1 MMAQATADSTSTFT
15 TCNIDTSH
23 VHMSRCYF
31 RCVGGLGSGSS
42 ATSSAKTRLRTS
54 MRLRLGG
61 HGRRTL
67 KSDRPHQFNF
77 LFATYDQ
84 HHRRLPFSSHISQSW
99 PSSWFSVAPLRAT
112 LAGLPPSLPPSRS
125 AFRIL
130 DSAKHRHSARLHATG
145 LVLTTASPN
154 MLLSGSR
161 DKTLIIWNL
170 TRDETS
176 YGYPKRSLKGHSHI
190 VSDCVRTPRGRAWHG
205 SNWRQHLQPWQQ
217 RDRAGSIG
225 N

>member
-1 MMAQATADSTSTFT
+1 
-15 TCNIDTSH
+15 
-23 VHMSRCYF
+23 
-31 RCVGGLGSGSS
+31 
-42 ATSSAKTRLRTS
+42 

-84 HHRRLPFSSHISQSW
+84 HHRRLPSSSHISQSW

-145 LVLTTASPN
+145 LVLTAASPN

-190 VSDCVRTPRGRAWHG
+190 VSDCVRTPGRAPQQSAAAIG
-205 SNWRQHLQPWQQ
+205 GNSSIRSQCSRAAAQMVRAIELTRRTGHLL
-217 RDRAGSIG
+217 RRCLRSLLLVG
-225 N
+225 